1 MRRKIEK
8 EEGFT
13 DGEVVESWN
22 GKRIMVGLIVII
34 LLIGVAYI
42 FLSRIQERTS
52 QVLGSRTTQLEKI
65 ASSSDVKLPSK
76 ETAEDL
82 LETAKKELNSLTADN
97 VSASDGALQKVI
109 SDLQKV
115 QSGKE
120 TPVDI
125 ICKMVC
131 KE

>member
-13 DGEVVESWN
+13 DGEVMESWS
-22 GKRIMVGLIVII
+22 GKRILVGLVVLII
-34 LLIGVAYI
+34 IIGASVM
-42 FLSRIQERTS
+42 FLSKIQERTS
-52 QVLGSRTTQLEKI
+52 KVLGSKTQLQQI
-65 ASSSDVKLPSK
+65 ASDKDIKLPSK
-76 ETAEDL
+76 ETAQDL
-82 LETAKKELNSLTADN
+82 LNTAKKELDKITSEN

-120 TPVDI
+120 TPIDAL
-125 ICKMVC
+125 CKMVC
-131 KE
+131 KQ